1 MQQTP
6 KVPHPHYHPLLPFAA
21 WVTFRAFLK
30 DHLVVPKHSSQI
42 AFVMPLGFC
51 CCSFA
56 KLGLTLYDP
65 LDCSV
70 PGFTVLHYIP
80 EFAQTRP
87 LSWRCRPTTVSSV
100 APSLAALNP
109 SQHQGIFNELA
120 LQVLELQHQS
130 FQRISGL
137 ISLRVDW

>member
-6 KVPHPHYHPLLPFAA
+6 KVPHPRYHPLLPFAA

-70 PGFTVLHYIP
+70 PGFTVLHRLP
-80 EFAQTRP
+80 EFAQIH
-87 LSWRCRPTTVSSV
+87 V
-100 APSLAALNP
+100 
-109 SQHQGIFNELA
+109 H
-120 LQVLELQHQS
+120 VLFMSMTCSCHGT
-130 FQRISGL
+130 I
-137 ISLRVDW
+137 